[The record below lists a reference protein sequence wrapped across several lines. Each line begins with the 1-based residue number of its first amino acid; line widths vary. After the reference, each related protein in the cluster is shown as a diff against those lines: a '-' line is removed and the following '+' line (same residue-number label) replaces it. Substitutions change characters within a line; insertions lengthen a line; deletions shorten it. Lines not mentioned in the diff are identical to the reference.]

1 MIFKLILILTEWLKT
16 LTAGVSHIIREV
28 KKPQQTLPKN

>member
-1 MIFKLILILTEWLKT
+1 MIFKLIMTFTDWLVT
-16 LTAGVSHIIREV
+16 LTVGVSHIREV